1 MKRTALLAFFAA
13 LAVFAAPAH
22 AVCPAACAVPGGG
35 SAKTDCVAGF
45 DGITLNSPVQNPKF
59 IQCTDGDPS
68 CDTDGALNGA
78 CSVLVSVCLQNTG
91 APTCNAGTV
100 VSFDVKNKAADSP
113 NFDPQRQ
120 ALEDAV
126 AALLPAASPVCTGP
140 QVLTTKL
147 RVKKGAFR
155 KTTNVYRTIAE
166 GGAGKD
172 SDKIKVR
179 CLPSSTFPS
188 PTAGYQVAR
197 VVTDEASLIDG
208 PLARG
213 QLGDILMA
221 NDKLQVVIRK
231 PGRTTLQIGTYGG
244 NIIDADRQRT
254 DGTERDNFE
263 GMAPG
268 INIENTANYTSV
280 VVLNDGSN
288 GQPAVVRATG
298 PDDLLDFINP
308 SSVVAGLGFA
318 FPASADDVDLP
329 VDIQTDYVLDDGVPY
344 VRMET
349 TVTNT
354 GGSPLPIFFADYL
367 NGSGQIEIFQ
377 PVYGFGEP
385 LVTTSCAPATYV
397 ACSAGTCDLCNFT
410 AYSGEDL
417 ASGVSYGYI
426 HGFNGTTAF
435 TTSGVNV
442 QLLGK
447 EAVLTLIGASG
458 PNFNLAPT
466 GNPGDALT
474 FTRWFVVG
482 DGSVASVTDAR
493 NQIQGIV
500 TGRIAGK
507 VTIGNTPVADADV
520 AVTGTVTPGPL
531 GGPSRNV
538 VTHFRTAADGTY
550 AGSVPPG
557 AYTVQANKDGRLAA
571 SPATANVNVTGGT
584 TATQN
589 FTLPG
594 PGGLRVLVTDEN
606 GDPSPAKVQL
616 VGFDPS
622 PDPLNTQNILGIV
635 NNLTGVFGEPAED
648 GLVFGIS
655 FVAFAPR
662 TGDTGAL
669 EVEPGSYQLVVSR
682 GPRYSAAT
690 QSVTIAA
697 GSTLTVPVQIAKVM
711 DTPGY
716 IAGDWHV
723 HSIDSPD
730 AEVTREERVATML
743 SEGMDFF
750 TPSDHSVRVTFADVI
765 DAMGVG
771 DLVGTATS
779 EEITTFDY
787 GHFNSWPLTIDPLDV
802 DGGGVDHGR
811 AGVAAGQDFPSLGNY
826 SLTPDEIFTLAHSDP
841 RANLVQINHMKSFFN
856 TDGLDID
863 TAEAGTGPPQ
873 SHTPPLARRLN
884 PAETNLFDDG
894 FDALEVWIGTDGR
907 NGQLVDFIGENVG
920 DWFNLLN
927 QGILRT
933 GVASSDTHQ
942 RRTTQMNARTWVA
955 SAVTAPPLLAADPD
969 TLAGNVV
976 AGRAL
981 GTNAPFFT
989 VDVTT
994 PLGTGGLGIGQNTL
1008 VSTNDG
1014 TATVTLNIKSPRWA
1028 EFDRVEF
1035 YVNNA
1040 PQPFDHDAD
1049 AMTRNR
1055 YRVIPNVVQT
1065 AGVDFPITVVN
1076 DFPSIPG
1083 AEHLEATVALNLAGL
1098 TQDTWVVAIV
1108 RGTDGVSRPLF
1119 PVMPNSL
1126 RTTGNGTLA
1135 NLTDGNLGE
1144 NGMLA
1149 MAFSN
1154 PIYLDVDN
1162 DTVWTPPGVMLTP

>member
-1 MKRTALLAFFAA
+1 MRTRLWTVAAIVVAVGALLQ
-13 LAVFAAPAH
+13 PAH
-22 AVCPAACAVPGGG
+22 AACPGSCDITGGG
-35 SAKTDCVAGF
+35 SARTDCVAGF
-45 DGITLNSPVQNPKF
+45 DGVVLNASGGKVF
-59 IQCTDGDPS
+59 ECTDGQA

-78 CSVLVSVCLQNTG
+78 CSIRVSVCLKNDVPGCT
-91 APTCNAGTV
+91 TNSV
-100 VSFDVKNKAADSP
+100 VSFDVKNKAAGSP

-120 ALEDAV
+120 TLEDAV
-126 AALLPAASPVCTGP
+126 AALLPASTQVCTDP

-147 RVKKGAFR
+147 KVKKGVFR
-155 KTTNVYRTIAE
+155 RTTNVYRTVSE
-166 GGAGKD
+166 SGGVGKD

-179 CLPSSTFPS
+179 CLPSTLFPS
-188 PTAGYQVAR
+188 PTSGYQLATVISNP
-197 VVTDEASLIDG
+197 ASLIEG
-208 PLARG
+208 PLSRG
-213 QLGDILMA
+213 RLGDILMA
-221 NDKLQVVIRK
+221 NDKLQVVIRQ

-268 INIENTANYTSV
+268 INLENTANYTSV
-280 VVLNDGSN
+280 VILNDGSN
-288 GQPAVVRATG
+288 GNPAVVRATG

-308 SSVVAGLGFA
+308 SSVVAGFGFT
-318 FPASADDVDLP
+318 FPASADDTNLP
-329 VDIQTDYVLDDGVPY
+329 VDVQTDYILDDGVPY

-349 TVTNT
+349 TLTNT
-354 GGSPLPIFFADYL
+354 GASPLPFFFADYL
-367 NGSGQIEIFQ
+367 NGSGQIELFQ

-385 LVTTSCAPATYV
+385 LLTTSCATSTYV
-397 ACSAGTCDLCNFT
+397 PCTAGTCDLCNFT

-426 HGFNGTTAF
+426 HGFNGSTAF

-442 QLLGK
+442 ALLGR
-447 EAVLTLIGASG
+447 EAVLTLIGAAG
-458 PNFNLAPT
+458 PNFTLAAT

-474 FTRWFVVG
+474 FTRYFAVG
-482 DGSVASVTDAR
+482 TGSVASIIDIR
-493 NQIQGIV
+493 NQIQGIT
-500 TGRIAGK
+500 TGTLRGK
-507 VTIGNTPVADADV
+507 VTIGNDPIANADV

-531 GGPSRNV
+531 GAPTRNV
-538 VTHFRTAADGTY
+538 VTHFRTGVDGTY
-550 AGSVPPG
+550 SGTVPAG

-571 SPATANVNVTGGT
+571 APASAAVNIGAGAAV
-584 TATQN
+584 AQD
-589 FTLPG
+589 FTLPA
-594 PGGLRVLVTDEN
+594 PGGLRVVVTDEN

-622 PDPLNTQNILGIV
+622 PDLLNTQSILGLI
-635 NNLTGVFGEPAED
+635 NNLTAVFGEPAED
-648 GLVFGIS
+648 GLVHGIS
-655 FVAFAPR
+655 FVTFAPR
-662 TGDTGAL
+662 TGDTGVQ
-669 EVEPGSYQLVVSR
+669 ETEPGNYQLVVSR

-690 QSVTIAA
+690 QNVTITA

-743 SEGMDFF
+743 AEGMDFF
-750 TPSDHSVRVTFADVI
+750 TPSDHSVRVSFADTI
-765 DAMGVG
+765 ASMGVG
-771 DLVGTATS
+771 DLIGTATS

-811 AGVAAGQDFPSLGNY
+811 AGVLPGQDFPSLGNY
-826 SLTPDEIFTLAHSDP
+826 SLAPAEIFTLAHSDP
-841 RANLVQINHMKSFFN
+841 RANLIQINHMKSFFN
-856 TDGLDID
+856 RDGLDID

-873 SHTPPLARRLN
+873 SHTPAAARRLD
-884 PAETNLFDDG
+884 PGVTNFFDTG

-907 NGQLVDFIGENVG
+907 NGQLNDFLGENIG

-942 RRTTQMNARTWVA
+942 RRTTQLNARTWVA
-955 SAVTAPPLLAADPD
+955 SAVSAPSDLAADPE

-976 AGRAL
+976 AGRTI
-981 GTNAPFFT
+981 GSNAPFFT

-994 PLGTGGLGIGQNTL
+994 PLATGGLGIGQSTL

-1014 TATVTLNIKSPRWA
+1014 TATVTLDIKSPRWA

-1040 PQPFDHDAD
+1040 PQPFDHDANV
-1049 AMTRNR
+1049 ATRNR
-1055 YRVIPNVVQT
+1055 YRVIPNVVKT
-1065 AGVDFPITVVN
+1065 AGIDFPITVVN

-1083 AEHLEATVALNLAGL
+1083 AEHLEATVTLSLTGL
-1098 TQDTWVVAIV
+1098 TQDTWVVAVV
-1108 RGTDGVSRPLF
+1108 RGSDGVSRPLF

-1126 RTTGNGTLA
+1126 STAGNTTLA
-1135 NLTDGNLGE
+1135 NLTDGNLNE

-1162 DTVWTPPGVMLTP
+1162 DTVWTAPGVLLTP